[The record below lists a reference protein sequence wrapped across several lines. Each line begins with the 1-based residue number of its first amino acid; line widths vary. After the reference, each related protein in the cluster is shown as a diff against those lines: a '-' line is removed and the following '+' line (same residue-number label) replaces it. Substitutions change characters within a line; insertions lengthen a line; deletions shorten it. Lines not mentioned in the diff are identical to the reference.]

1 MTLGDILRNNARW
14 YANRPAVI
22 CDGQS
27 LTHAEFLKR
36 ANRLASGLGRL
47 GVRHQDR
54 VCVLAQNCIEY
65 LEAYAA
71 AELSGLILATVN
83 YRLAVPEM
91 AYIIGDAA
99 PRVLIFEA
107 AYADHVQAMRDKLDP
122 GMRYVVIG
130 EGPDWAL
137 PYETVVADGS
147 PDGEHWQ
154 VSSDD
159 IAYLLYTSG
168 TTGRPKG
175 CMLGQTNQVASAA
188 MTSFHMRCAGE
199 DRTLLVM
206 PLYHVGAKNIQL
218 AQHWAG
224 GTVHLARSFRPAEA
238 LATIARERITV
249 GHLAPTMVQM
259 LLDEPGF
266 ADHDLSSLRMILY
279 SAAPMPLPLLRDGL
293 QRIGPVFAQIYGQTE
308 GLGTILPIDLHRPD
322 GDVDDLRRLASVGHP
337 YQGAR
342 MRVVDENDIELGV
355 GQPGEL
361 CVQSPTVMRGYWNNA
376 PATLET
382 LRGGWLHTGDIAE
395 IDAEG
400 YIHLRDRKKDVII
413 SGGENIYSRE
423 VEAAIAEH
431 PAVADV
437 AVVGAADPKWGE
449 AVTAFVL
456 SRSPTLTE
464 AEIIAHSRT
473 LIAGYK
479 SPRRVIF
486 VEDMPRLP
494 SGKINKLA
502 LRADLAGRVGHRPE
516 PRPPKRG
523 RQQR

>member
-1 MTLGDILRNNARW
+1 MTNTTLGDIIKNNARW
-14 YANRPAVI
+14 YADRPAVV
-22 CDGQS
+22 CGDLQ
-27 LTHAEFLKR
+27 LTHAEFAVR
-36 ANRLASGLGRL
+36 AHRLGSGLSRL
-47 GVRHQDR
+47 GLRHQDR
-54 VCVLAQNCIEY
+54 VCVLAQNCTEY

-91 AYIIGDAA
+91 AYIAGDAM
-99 PRVLIFEA
+99 PRAVIFEA
-107 AYADHVQAMRDKLDP
+107 AYSEHVSAIRDKLD
-122 GMRYVVIG
+122 RDIHYIVIG
-130 EGPDWAL
+130 DGPEWAL
-137 PYETVVADGS
+137 PYETVVASGDPEGENWNVS
-147 PDGEHWQ
+147 P
-154 VSSDD
+154 DD

-175 CMLGQTNQVASAA
+175 CMLGQGNQVASAS
-188 MTSFHMRCAGE
+188 MTSFHMLCGCD

-224 GTVHLARSFRPAEA
+224 GTVHVERMFRPGEA
-238 LATIARERITV
+238 LAKIAEHRITV

-259 LLDEPGF
+259 LLEDPGF

-279 SAAPMPLPLLRDGL
+279 SAAPMPLPLLRDGMK
-293 QRIGPVFAQIYGQTE
+293 RIGPVFAQIYGQTE

-322 GDVDDLRRLASVGHP
+322 GSENDLRRLASVGHP
-337 YQGAR
+337 YQGSR
-342 MRVVDENDIELGV
+342 MRVVDENDVDLGV
-355 GQPGEL
+355 GQAGEL

-376 PATLET
+376 AATLET

-395 IDAEG
+395 IDSEG
-400 YIHLRDRKKDVII
+400 YIHLKDRKKDVII

-431 PAVADV
+431 PDVADV
-437 AVVGAADPKWGE
+437 AVVGAKDPKWGE
-449 AVTAFVL
+449 AVTAFIV
-456 SRSPTLTE
+456 SRSPALTE
-464 AEIIAHSRT
+464 ADIVAHTRT

-479 SPRRVIF
+479 SPRRVLF

-502 LRADLAGRVGHRPE
+502 LRADLSVE
-516 PRPPKRG
+516 EL
-523 RQQR
+523 QQA